1 VHVKAFL
8 CPVIAALGLVLTGSG
23 HGFAQ
28 GEITVLTPASIR
40 PALEQLIPR
49 FEQKTG
55 NTVKVTFGNAGRNKQ
70 QVASGEATFD
80 VAILQPPYPDVLASG
95 NVVND
100 SATPFASIAIG
111 VAVKQGAAR
120 PDLSTPD
127 AVKRMLRSATSLTY
141 PASAGGAA
149 AGVSIEGTF
158 QQLGIADEMKPKVR
172 TGAGAIGLVAT
183 GEVQLYL
190 TFLSEM
196 TAPGIDV
203 VGPLPREIST
213 PTDLVGF
220 VTTHAKNPGGAR
232 ELLNY
237 LFSSDAAPVYKAHWM
252 VPNTR

>member
-1 VHVKAFL
+1 VKAFL
-8 CPVIAALGLVLTGSG
+8 WPVIAALPLVLTGSV
-23 HGFAQ
+23 HGLAQ
-28 GEITVLTPASIR
+28 GEITLLSPASIR
-40 PALEQLIPR
+40 PALEELIPR
-49 FEQKTG
+49 FQQKTG

-70 QVASGEATFD
+70 QVASGEATCD
-80 VAILQPPYPDVLASG
+80 VAILQPPFPDVVASG

-100 SATPFASIAIG
+100 SATPFASIVIG
-111 VAVKQGAAR
+111 VGVKQGAAR
-120 PDLSTPD
+120 PDLSTPE

-203 VGPLPREIST
+203 VGPLPREISM
-213 PTDLVGF
+213 PTELVGF
-220 VTTHAKNPGGAR
+220 ATTRAKNPSDAR

-237 LFSSDAAPVYKAHWM
+237 LISADAVAVYKAHWM